1 VTLVRWEKD
10 ETIAVLIMDN
20 GPNLNNPDFFKAM
33 NTAFAE
39 IINDESINGLVI
51 GASDPKSWNT
61 GIDLEW
67 MSNAV
72 ASEDMAAMREFGE
85 TFFKMLDYFLLSPFP
100 IVAAITGHAFA
111 NGAVL
116 ACACDFRFMR
126 KDHGF
131 FCFPE
136 IDVNVPFRP
145 GIIDIAEKAVPKPL
159 LQKMVYTGKRYTAK
173 ELEQHGVIEKACE
186 NSEETIKEA
195 ISFAK
200 TFHKGRKIFYDNKKA
215 LNTIFIKRV
224 HEEFE
229 FQKKMFQT

>member
-1 VTLVRWEKD
+1 
-10 ETIAVLIMDN
+10 M
-20 GPNLNNPDFFKAM
+20 G
-33 NTAFAE
+33 
-39 IINDESINGLVI
+39 
-51 GASDPKSWNT
+51 
-61 GIDLEW
+61 
-67 MSNAV
+67 NAR
-72 ASEDMAAMREFGE
+72 ARGDMAALQEFVE
-85 TFFKMLDYFLLSPFP
+85 TFYKMLDYFLLSPFP

-126 KDHGF
+126 KDRGY

-159 LQKMVYTGKRYTAK
+159 LQKMVYTGKRCTA
-173 ELEQHGVIEKACE
+173 EEMEQHGVIEKACE

-195 ISFAK
+195 IAFAR
-200 TFHKGRKIFYDNKKA
+200 TFQKGRKIFYDNKEV
-215 LNTIFIKRV
+215 LNGSVIKKV